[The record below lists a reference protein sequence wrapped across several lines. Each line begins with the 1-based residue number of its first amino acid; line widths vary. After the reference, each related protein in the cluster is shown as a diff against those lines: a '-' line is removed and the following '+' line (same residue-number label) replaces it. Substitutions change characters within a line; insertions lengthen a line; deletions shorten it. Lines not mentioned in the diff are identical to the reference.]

1 VVVVVHALMLEPYA
15 CCNFAAV
22 RSKIDP
28 PDQASKTVRDE
39 NDVRSDEATAIVN
52 ELLILT
58 ADRST
63 HLKVVTLAV
72 IASVV
77 VAIMGFHVGSD
88 NIAVASNEPVVK
100 AGKVIQ
106 VTSHSRSEVR

>member
-1 VVVVVHALMLEPYA
+1 LVVLEKRQQVRIAGPQNYA
-15 CCNFAAV
+15 SF
-22 RSKIDP
+22 
-28 PDQASKTVRDE
+28 
-39 NDVRSDEATAIVN
+39 N